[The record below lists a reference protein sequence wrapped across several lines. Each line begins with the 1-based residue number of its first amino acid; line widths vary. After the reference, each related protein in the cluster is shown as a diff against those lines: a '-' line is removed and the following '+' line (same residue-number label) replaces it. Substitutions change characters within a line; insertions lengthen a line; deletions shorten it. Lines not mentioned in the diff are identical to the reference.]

1 MLSIIEKF
9 EEYEFYFGNYKS
21 ISKSQNKFYIP
32 LNLICDYMQSQKLF
46 LSELLLLE
54 LDLEEYQNII

>member
-21 ISKSQNKFYIP
+21 IGRSQNKFYLP
-32 LNLICDYMQSQKLF
+32 LNLIVDYTKNQNIF

-54 LDLEEYQNII
+54 LEQEAYQNII